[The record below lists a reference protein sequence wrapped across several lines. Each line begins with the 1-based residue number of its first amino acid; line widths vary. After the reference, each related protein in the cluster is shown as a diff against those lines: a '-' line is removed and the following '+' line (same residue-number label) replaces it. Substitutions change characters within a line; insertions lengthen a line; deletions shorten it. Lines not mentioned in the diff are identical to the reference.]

1 MLNISGKII
10 IGDYVNIEL
19 ESIRLTRYQETKHKD
34 LKEDFDTGESHS
46 NFIHQIPSRLETSKN
61 NNRSIYQSAFV
72 VEVDDIPLG
81 YLFISSR
88 VRDEVFLEYAVLKKY
103 RGLGYGSLIVSEV
116 SDYLFQNQNIK
127 AIRLDIDPSNKN
139 SILTAEACEYNLDEE
154 EFASRNYTGR
164 MQFIKDSTYYVSK
177 RR

>member
-46 NFIHQIPSRLETSKN
+46 NFVHQIPSRLETSKN

-81 YLFISSR
+81 YL
-88 VRDEVFLEYAVLKKY
+88 
-103 RGLGYGSLIVSEV
+103 
-116 SDYLFQNQNIK
+116 YLV
-127 AIRLDIDPSNKN
+127 
-139 SILTAEACEYNLDEE
+139 
-154 EFASRNYTGR
+154 EFA
-164 MQFIKDSTYYVSK
+164 MKFF
-177 RR
+177 

>member
-1 MLNISGKII
+1 M
-10 IGDYVNIEL
+10 NIEL

-81 YLFISSR
+81 YL
-88 VRDEVFLEYAVLKKY
+88 
-103 RGLGYGSLIVSEV
+103 
-116 SDYLFQNQNIK
+116 YLV
-127 AIRLDIDPSNKN
+127 
-139 SILTAEACEYNLDEE
+139 
-154 EFASRNYTGR
+154 EFAMN
-164 MQFIKDSTYYVSK
+164 FF
-177 RR
+177 